1 LHAGFTTA
9 VWVLAL
15 LSSLNHPAPML
26 KKRSCLKDISPALKK
41 TKQWKNCLTFENQ
54 EAIGEVQEG
63 ELSAE
68 EMEDDLAHPMPD
80 LLLHVCPEWVA
91 AFAFAALNEQSP
103 RG

>member
-26 KKRSCLKDISPALKK
+26 KKRLKDISPALKK

-80 LLLHVCPEWVA
+80 LLLVLGGRPLKEQGAISVWQMT
-91 AFAFAALNEQSP
+91 LNES
-103 RG
+103 

>member
-26 KKRSCLKDISPALKK
+26 KKRLKDISPALKK

-54 EAIGEVQEG
+54 EAIGEIQEG

-68 EMEDDLAHPMPD
+68 EMEDD
-80 LLLHVCPEWVA
+80 LHVCPEWVA